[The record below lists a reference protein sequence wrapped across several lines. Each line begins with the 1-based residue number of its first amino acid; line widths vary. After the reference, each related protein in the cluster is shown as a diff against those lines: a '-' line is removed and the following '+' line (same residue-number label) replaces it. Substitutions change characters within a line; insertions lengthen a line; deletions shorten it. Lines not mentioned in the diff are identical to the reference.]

1 MSTLKKL
8 TAAIALGTLGLSG
21 VALAQTTDQGTMSE
35 RQPQTQS
42 QHPTQTGAE
51 GHSLTGHGATG
62 QMGAEG
68 AGATGSAANMQHGA
82 TGRQAEG
89 GHAIEEAAGADQ
101 DATGPGAGAV
111 GRQDAP
117 GTTGA
122 GPRGE
127 QGTTGTPGGAGTGA
141 ATGAGAGAAT
151 GTGTDANTAPG
162 HSSMQQ
168 GGMNNPARTAD
179 RPGVTGAP
187 DEIER
192 NQRDLPASGS
202 NTN

>member
-8 TAAIALGTLGLSG
+8 TAAIAFATLGVSG
-21 VALAQTTDQGTMSE
+21 ASVAQTADQTTTSDRAPQTHQNQQGT
-35 RQPQTQS
+35 T
-42 QHPTQTGAE
+42 

-62 QMGAEG
+62 ETQATGG

-89 GHAIEEAAGADQ
+89 GHAIEEHAGAGQ
-101 DATGPGAGAV
+101 GAVSPGAGAV
-111 GRQDAP
+111 GRQDGP

-122 GPRGE
+122 GARGE

-141 ATGAGAGAAT
+141 ATGAGAGAAA
-151 GTGTDANTAPG
+151 GGANTAPG

-168 GGMNNPARTAD
+168 GGMDNPARTAD

-187 DEIER
+187 DEVER